1 MAMDSEQVK
10 NLGTTGARRFLKA
23 EFGRIGGSEV
33 PLAYCTAK
41 LAELERQIVE
51 LELRLAASTKPASK
65 PAAKTA
71 KKK

>member
-1 MAMDSEQVK
+1 MDSEQAK
-10 NLGTTGARRFLKA
+10 NLNTTGARRYLKA
-23 EFGRIGGSEV
+23 KFGRSGGSEV
-33 PLAYCTAK
+33 ALAYCIAK